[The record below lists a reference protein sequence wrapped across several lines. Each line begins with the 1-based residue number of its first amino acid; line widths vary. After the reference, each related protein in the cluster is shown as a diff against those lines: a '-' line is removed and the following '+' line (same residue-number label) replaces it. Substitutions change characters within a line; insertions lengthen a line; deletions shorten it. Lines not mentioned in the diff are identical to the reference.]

1 MAKPAVR
8 FKGFNDDW
16 EKQNVKNTFVILQ
29 NNTISRA
36 ALSSNGIAKNI
47 HYGDILIKFGEY
59 LNISI
64 EKLSMIADDSIVTK
78 YKSSFLKNGDV
89 IIADTAED
97 ETVGKCTEITG
108 LNNEIVISGLHTIP
122 YRPKFNFAPKYLGYY
137 MNSDS
142 YHNQLLPLI
151 QGIKV
156 SSVSKSALQETII
169 KYPSSLDEQQ
179 KIGAFFT
186 TLDKLITLSQR
197 KYDKLVNIKKVMLTK
212 MFPRDSAKVPEL
224 RFKGFTGDWEEHKLR
239 EISTIIDPH
248 PSHRAPKEVK
258 IGIPFIGIGDINEFG
273 KINYSSVRIVDPSI
287 YDEHCKRYDLNI
299 PSIGIGRVA
308 SLGKV
313 IRLRNDIGKYA
324 VSPTMSIIQFH
335 NTIKL
340 DYCFAYMT
348 TPMFQNQFSSQSNGS
363 TRLSVGI
370 QDLRE
375 LNITLPTNKA
385 EQQKIGEFSTTL
397 DNLIA
402 LHQQKLE
409 KLKNI
414 KKACLEKMFV

>member
-1 MAKPAVR
+1 M
-8 FKGFNDDW
+8 
-16 EKQNVKNTFVILQ
+16 
-29 NNTISRA
+29 
-36 ALSSNGIAKNI
+36 
-47 HYGDILIKFGEY
+47 
-59 LNISI
+59 
-64 EKLSMIADDSIVTK
+64 
-78 YKSSFLKNGDV
+78 
-89 IIADTAED
+89 
-97 ETVGKCTEITG
+97 
-108 LNNEIVISGLHTIP
+108 
-122 YRPKFNFAPKYLGYY
+122 
-137 MNSDS
+137 
-142 YHNQLLPLI
+142 
-151 QGIKV
+151 
-156 SSVSKSALQETII
+156 
-169 KYPSSLDEQQ
+169 
-179 KIGAFFT
+179 
-186 TLDKLITLSQR
+186 
-197 KYDKLVNIKKVMLTK
+197 
-212 MFPRDSAKVPEL
+212 
-224 RFKGFTGDWEEHKLR
+224 
-239 EISTIIDPH
+239 
-248 PSHRAPKEVK
+248 
-258 IGIPFIGIGDINEFG
+258 
-273 KINYSSVRIVDPSI
+273 
-287 YDEHCKRYDLNI
+287 
-299 PSIGIGRVA
+299 
-308 SLGKV
+308 